1 MKRYGYARVSTFGQA
16 AHGNSLEAQTE
27 ALKAAGAEEIVSD
40 SWTGKT
46 MDRPGLQKL
55 LGRLQP
61 GDELIVTKLDRFART
76 VGQAS
81 DLITNLIDR
90 GVVVNVLNI
99 GRLTNDATSIL
110 MRNMLL
116 AFAQFER
123 DMIVERTQEGRAV
136 ARTKPGYREGR
147 HRKYSHQQLDH
158 AMELLKDHS
167 YSQVA
172 SLTGISTATLAR
184 EKRRRKEA

>member
-1 MKRYGYARVSTFGQA
+1 MKYGYARVSTVGQM
-16 AHGNSLEAQTE
+16 AHGNSLEAQE
-27 ALKAAGAEEIVSD
+27 EELKKAGAEEIVSD

-61 GDELIVTKLDRFART
+61 GDEIIVTKLDRFART

-81 DLITNLIDR
+81 DLITDLIDR

-99 GRLTNDATSIL
+99 GRLSNDATSTL
-110 MRNMLL
+110 LRNVLL
-116 AFAQFER
+116 AFGQFER
-123 DMIVERTQEGRAV
+123 EMIVERTQEGRAV

-147 HRKYSHQQLDH
+147 HRKYSVAKMDH